1 MNDRDLRNRGIT
13 KYGIILYR
21 IKALEVK
28 KLDGGLWLKRIR
40 VYHPVGLFLFVF
52 MLALTPLMTLFIEES
67 IQSVTKGII
76 EQFIIGVKST

>member
-40 VYHPVGLFLFVF
+40 VYHPVGLVLFVF
-52 MLALTPLMTLFIEES
+52 MLVMTPVMTLFIEET
-67 IQSVTKGII
+67 IQGVIKGII
-76 EQFIIGVKST
+76 EEFIIGVKTT